1 MATKSEF
8 IEQMQDLVV
17 DIIEANIEKDLPDRD
32 GIDWMV
38 QGIADRVFDEIAS
51 PGLGSGHDVLTSI
64 TNLIASEASSE
75 VFTFVAV
82 SSKFPVSTA
91 WIDDTGAGAWRA
103 AHADIRIEPVS
114 ITQIR
119 ILNSTGSDIP
129 AGRVKLSVVG

>member
-1 MATKSEF
+1 MATKAEF

-17 DIIEANIEKDLPDRD
+17 DIIEASVGEELPDRQ

-38 QGIADRVFDEIAS
+38 QGIADRTYDEIAS

-75 VFTFVAV
+75 VFTFIAV
-82 SSKFPVSTA
+82 SSMFPVATA
-91 WIDDTGAGAWRA
+91 WIDDTGGGAWRA

-119 ILNSTGSDIP
+119 ILNSTGADIP

>member
-1 MATKSEF
+1 MASKADF
-8 IEQMQDLVV
+8 IQEMQDLTVE
-17 DIIEANIEKDLPDRD
+17 IIEANLEKELVDRD

-38 QGIADRVFDEIAS
+38 QGIADRTYDEISS
-51 PGLGSGHDVLTSI
+51 PGVGSGVDVFTSI

-82 SSKFPVSTA
+82 SNKFPVSTA
-91 WIDDTGAGAWRA
+91 WIDDTGGGAWRA

-119 ILNSTGSDIP
+119 ILNSTGSSIP